1 MKIENLSAN
10 DLSRIL
16 GEEVR
21 CVFAIGRELGESMKY
36 GFEMLHQ
43 AVSDLKM
50 DKG

>member
-16 GEEVR
+16 GKEVQYA
-21 CVFAIGRELGESMKY
+21 FATRRELGESMKY

-43 AVSDLKM
+43 VINELKM
-50 DKG
+50 DKE